1 MKNFLE
7 NLEIVLSKDN
17 LGLYKMMQYHFGI
30 GDYQDQTSKYEFS
43 YGSIS
48 EIFSNHFSINQ
59 KISVQI
65 STAIE
70 LLNAS
75 LEVHEDVRNGNTER
89 LNKESLWWKFGP
101 AQAINV
107 GDGFQ
112 ALSRSVLL
120 NVSNYFDDHKI
131 LLDLISNFDDRIIE
145 ICETENFEL
154 SLQELPITKVE
165 DYFSI
170 IRNKYGSLLSNS
182 FVLPAKLIKTSP
194 FLNSNKETNNFRTLA
209 DNLMIYE
216 KIRKDVEF
224 LNEESPKDSAQFGGI
239 LSKNKPLPV
248 IYIFEN
254 GNPTQKRKIG
264 EIYLDRVIDPKKIIK
279 IKELCIELDTISQS
293 LDTAEEYKHKSYLM
307 LNQIGFSEQEIIDI
321 FEKIKNI

>member
-1 MKNFLE
+1 MKNFLN
-7 NLEIVLSKDN
+7 NLENILTKDN

-30 GDYQDQTSKYEFS
+30 DDNHEQSIKYEFP

-48 EIFSNHFSINQ
+48 EIFSNHLKLNEN
-59 KISVQI
+59 ISVQV

-75 LEVHEDVRNGNTER
+75 FEVHEDVRNGNTER
-89 LNKESLWWKFGP
+89 LNKESLWWKYGP

-120 NVSNYFDDHKI
+120 NISDYFDDHKI
-131 LLDLISNFDDRIIE
+131 LLDLISNFDNRIIE

-154 SLQELPITKVE
+154 SLQELPITKTD

-182 FVLPAKLIKTSP
+182 MVLPSKLIK
-194 FLNSNKETNNFRTLA
+194 NETNNLRNLA
-209 DNLMIYE
+209 NNLMIYE

-224 LNEESPKDSAQFGGI
+224 LNQDSPKDSAQFGGI

-248 IYIFEN
+248 IYVFEN

-264 EIYLDRVIDPKKIIK
+264 EIYLDRVIDPKKITN
-279 IKELCIELDTISQS
+279 IKELCLELDTITLSIN
-293 LDTAEEYKHKSYLM
+293 TAEKFKEKGYKTLKDLD
-307 LNQIGFSEQEIIDI
+307 FSEDQITAI
-321 FEKIKNI
+321 FEKIKHI

>member
-1 MKNFLE
+1 MKNFVD
-7 NLEIVLSKDN
+7 NLEIVLTKDN

-30 GDYQDQTSKYEFS
+30 DDNPELSLKYEFP
-43 YGSIS
+43 YGSIA
-48 EIFSNHFSINQ
+48 EIFSNHFKLNQ
-59 KISVQI
+59 NISAQI
-65 STAIE
+65 STSIE

-89 LNKESLWWKFGP
+89 LNKESLWWKYGP

-120 NVSNYFDDHKI
+120 NISKYFDDHKI
-131 LLDLISNFDDRIIE
+131 LLNLISNFDDRIIE

-154 SLQELPITKVE
+154 SLQELPITKE
-165 DYFSI
+165 DDYFSI
-170 IRNKYGSLLSNS
+170 IRNKYGSLLSNTMVMPS
-182 FVLPAKLIKTSP
+182 KLMKI
-194 FLNSNKETNNFRTLA
+194 ETINFRNLA

-224 LNEESPKDSAQFGGI
+224 LNQDSPKDSAQFGGI

-248 IYIFEN
+248 IYVFQN

-264 EIYLDRVIDPKKIIK
+264 EIYLDRVIDPKKITN
-279 IKELCIELDTISQS
+279 IKELCIDLDTINLS
-293 LDTAEEYKHKSYLM
+293 LKTAEEYKNRSYNTLRE
-307 LNQIGFSEQEIIDI
+307 IGFSENHITDI
-321 FEKIKNI
+321 FEKIKHI

>member
-1 MKNFLE
+1 MKNFVN
-7 NLEIVLSKDN
+7 NLEIVLTKDN

-30 GDYQDQTSKYEFS
+30 GDNHEQSIKYEFP

-48 EIFSNHFSINQ
+48 EIFFNHFKLNE
-59 KISVQI
+59 KISLQV

-89 LNKESLWWKFGP
+89 LNKESLWWKYGP

-120 NVSNYFDDHKI
+120 NISNYFDDHKI
-131 LLDLISNFDDRIIE
+131 LLDIISNFDDRIIE

-154 SLQELPITKVE
+154 SLQELPITKID

-170 IRNKYGSLLSNS
+170 IKNKYGSLLSNTMVIPS
-182 FVLPAKLIKTSP
+182 KLTKS
-194 FLNSNKETNNFRTLA
+194 ETNNLRDLA

-216 KIRKDVEF
+216 KIRKDIEF
-224 LNEESPKDSAQFGGI
+224 LNQDSPKDSAQFGGI

-248 IYIFEN
+248 IYVFEN
-254 GNPTQKRKIG
+254 GNPTQKRKMG
-264 EIYLDRVIDPKKIIK
+264 EIYLDRVIDPKKIIN
-279 IKELCIELDTISQS
+279 IKELCVESDTISLS
-293 LDTAEEYKHKSYLM
+293 FNKAEEYKNKSYNTQKKLS
-307 LNQIGFSEQEIIDI
+307 FSENEITDI
-321 FEKIKNI
+321 FKKIKNI

>member
-1 MKNFLE
+1 MKNFIE
-7 NLEIVLSKDN
+7 NLEIVLSKDD

-30 GDYQDQTSKYEFS
+30 GDYQELATKYQFP
-43 YGSIS
+43 YGSIA
-48 EIFSNHFSINQ
+48 EIFSKHFNINQ

-89 LNKESLWWKFGP
+89 LNKESTWWKFGP

-120 NVSNYFDDHKI
+120 NVCNYFDDHKI
-131 LLDLISNFDDRIIE
+131 LLDIISSFDDRIIE

-170 IRNKYGSLLSNS
+170 IRNKYGSLLSNTMAIPS
-182 FVLPAKLIKTSP
+182 KLIKKEP
-194 FLNSNKETNNFRTLA
+194 NKFRDLA

-216 KIRKDVEF
+216 KIRKDVVF

-264 EIYLDRVIDPKKIIK
+264 EIYLDRVIDPKKIID

-293 LDTAEEYKHKSYLM
+293 LDTAEEYKNKSHLM
-307 LNQIGFSEQEIIDI
+307 LNEIGFSEQEIINI